1 MQELQ
6 VMNIQMRIITEDNV
20 SQFDSMAFGKTVNID
35 FNQLQE
41 TKKKTRK
48 KSRSKEEE
56 PEEGMGDGVM
66 EQESPTEEGDI
77 GDESQTE
84 EGVVGDESPTEEGGV
99 GDESPTEEEDNETEE
114 EMLKYLNPVTV
125 ESIMK
130 ARQEA
135 ELYKDDNSED
145 GSEDEDK
152 KPALIIGDSLSEKEL
167 NIDSLNDM
175 DNVNNENN
183 LGNNAKIKI
192 GNVIDTGNLGN
203 KGNDGVEEIVLS
215 SEIIDNKDTSKS
227 DNVLMQVAD
236 EDLKIETSDS
246 QDDSQDTKGIKL
258 IV

>member
-1 MQELQ
+1 
-6 VMNIQMRIITEDNV
+6 
-20 SQFDSMAFGKTVNID
+20 
-35 FNQLQE
+35 
-41 TKKKTRK
+41 
-48 KSRSKEEE
+48 
-56 PEEGMGDGVM
+56 
-66 EQESPTEEGDI
+66 TEE
-77 GDESQTE
+77 
-84 EGVVGDESPTEEGGV
+84 ESPTEEGGV
-99 GDESPTEEEDNETEE
+99 GDESPTEEEEDNETEE

-167 NIDSLNDM
+167 NIDSLNDI
-175 DNVNNENN
+175 DNVNNENNENN

-246 QDDSQDTKGIKL
+246 QDD
-258 IV
+258 